1 MTAAG
6 AARDG
11 AAVPS
16 PTPPLSLNWETRLPN
31 YKGPGRMRR

>member
-16 PTPPLSLNWETRLPN
+16 PTPLLSLNWETRLPN
-31 YKGPGRMRR
+31 YNGPGRMRR